1 MCFENRVLSKILGLR
16 WSKKETEGSYITSVM
31 FCSSD
36 QILFGWANQDNEMD
50 GIIYCVCVCVE
61 KREMHTGF
69 RWRNVKQKDHLK
81 DLGIDERII
90 LK

>member
-50 GIIYCVCVCVE
+50 GIIYCVCVCGEKRNAYRVSVE
-61 KREMHTGF
+61 KREAEGPLEGSRH
-69 RWRNVKQKDHLK
+69 R
-81 DLGIDERII
+81 
-90 LK
+90 